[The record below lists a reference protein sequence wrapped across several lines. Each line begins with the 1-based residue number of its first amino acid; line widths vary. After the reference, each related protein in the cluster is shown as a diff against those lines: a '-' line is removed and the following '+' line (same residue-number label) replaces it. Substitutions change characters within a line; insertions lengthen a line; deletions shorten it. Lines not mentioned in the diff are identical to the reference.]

1 MILKLKK
8 KKLFSKIISKQIIKA
23 YLETVFKNREL
34 FLKNKKLFSSLEDEF
49 FGNLFFLRIIF

>member
-1 MILKLKK
+1 MILKLK